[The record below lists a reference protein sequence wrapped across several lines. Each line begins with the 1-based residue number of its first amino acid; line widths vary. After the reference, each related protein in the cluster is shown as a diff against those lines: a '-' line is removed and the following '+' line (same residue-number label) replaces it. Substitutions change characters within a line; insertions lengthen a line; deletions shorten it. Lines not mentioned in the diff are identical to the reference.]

1 MPCPTSCQSR
11 YPVIHLRMRREE
23 IIAELNG
30 RADAIRA
37 FGVTGLYLYGS
48 AARDDMTATSDV
60 DLFADVDYDRFG
72 FLPFMDLREFLR
84 SILGRNVDF
93 TTRNALH
100 PDIKERIVR
109 SAVTVFDNATVHKV
123 AAQ

>member
-1 MPCPTSCQSR
+1 
-11 YPVIHLRMRREE
+11 MRREE

-93 TTRNALH
+93 TTRSALH